1 MPAPPCPLCTS
12 ADTRHFHSDSK
23 RVYSRC
29 RHCLLVYVDCAQHL
43 PPSQEQAIY
52 DLHQNDVDDPGY
64 IKFLCRLAKPLLE
77 RLPNNSE
84 GLDYGCGPGPALA
97 DLLKAQGHRMKLY
110 DPFYADF
117 PEHLQQAY
125 DFIVCT
131 EVVEHFRA
139 PKSEFDTLFDLL
151 KPGGWLGIMTKLVV
165 DAEAFAKWHY
175 KNDQT
180 HISFF
185 SRPTFYWL
193 AARYNCQIE
202 FIGNDVII
210 LQRSPDRCSD

>member
-1 MPAPPCPLCTS
+1 MPALSCPLCTS
-12 ADTRHFHSDSK
+12 NDTRHFHSDST
-23 RVYSRC
+23 RDYNRC
-29 RHCLLVYVDCAQHL
+29 RNCLLVYVDRSQHL
-43 PPSQEQAIY
+43 SPSQEQAIY
-52 DLHQNDVDDPGY
+52 DLHQNAIDDPGY
-64 IKFLCRLAKPLLE
+64 LKFLSRLANPLFD
-77 RLPNNSE
+77 RLPANSQ

-97 DLLKAQGHRMKLY
+97 ELFKAQGHRMNLY

-139 PKSEFDTLFDLL
+139 PKCEFDALFKLL
-151 KPGGWLGIMTKLVV
+151 KPGGWFGIMTKLVI

-180 HISFF
+180 HIAFF
-185 SRPTFYWL
+185 SQPTFYWL
-193 AARYNCQIE
+193 ATRYQCQLE
-202 FIGNDVII
+202 FIGKDVII
-210 LQRSPDRCSD
+210 LQRNPGRHSD

>member
-1 MPAPPCPLCTS
+1 MPALSCPLCTS
-12 ADTRHFHSDSK
+12 NDTRLFHRDSK
-23 RVYSRC
+23 REYSRC
-29 RHCLLVYVDCAQHL
+29 RNCFLVYVHRSQHL
-43 PPSQEQAIY
+43 SPSQEKAIY
-52 DLHQNDVDDPGY
+52 DLHQNAINDSGY
-64 IKFLCRLAKPLLE
+64 LKFLSRLAKPLID
-77 RLPNNSE
+77 RLPANSQ

-97 DLLKAQGHRMKLY
+97 ELFKNQGHRMNLY

-139 PKSEFDTLFDLL
+139 PKREFEALFNLL
-151 KPGGWLGIMTKLVV
+151 KPGGWLGIMTKLVI

-180 HISFF
+180 HIAFF
-185 SRPTFYWL
+185 SQPTFYWL
-193 AARYNCQIE
+193 AERYHCQIE
-202 FIGNDVII
+202 FIGKDVII
-210 LQRSPDRCSD
+210 LQRNPGRYSD